1 MLNNKV
7 IQSKLL
13 AIEVRQNALAL
24 QIKKCRNEITSLR
37 SKVKKLQ
44 RENDNEIC

>member
-1 MLNNKV
+1 MLNNKI

-24 QIKKCRNEITSLR
+24 QIKKCINQITSLR
-37 SKVKKLQ
+37 SKVKRLQ
-44 RENDNEIC
+44 KENDNEVC